1 MSYPGPPVEF
11 TKDRPLRLI
20 VGPNDSGICATSG
33 SQPELAVVGT
43 VELHLAFAQE
53 KQIERVT
60 LTFGSWVL
68 TYVIVLF
75 DDTATALTQL
85 HPTDA

>member
-1 MSYPGPPVEF
+1 
-11 TKDRPLRLI
+11 
-20 VGPNDSGICATSG
+20 
-33 SQPELAVVGT
+33 LAVVGT